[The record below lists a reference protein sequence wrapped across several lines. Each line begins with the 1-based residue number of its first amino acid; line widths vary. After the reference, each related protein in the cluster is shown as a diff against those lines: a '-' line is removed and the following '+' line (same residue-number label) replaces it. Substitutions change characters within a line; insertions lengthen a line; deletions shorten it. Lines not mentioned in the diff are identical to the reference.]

1 MPFLKPTIP
10 RNSAM
15 TSPSPLR
22 LFIPALISLTL
33 IGCGDCGNTTSDQN
47 PEDLGAKPDMA
58 SPDMADLQDA
68 PDAAP
73 DASVDMPA
81 EDSLAPVIMIT
92 SSTSPQPDGS
102 YTLTGT
108 AVDNESVTDLF
119 YTIDGSSPQPL
130 TLRMGSFSSAL
141 TLPDAAVT
149 LTVTAS
155 DAAGNQSSQSINI
168 MAPPFEIEAA
178 FTVEGMPWLHEP
190 LIFDAS
196 GVAMP
201 SDQALT
207 FTWDFGDG
215 EEAQGDALAHAF
227 HTEGPSTIT
236 LTVTAEDGRTATAS
250 RDLTIVAPMAQGST
264 SIQGHVTDERGFAL
278 PHVDLFLSS
287 DLSTPIGRTDIK
299 GRYTITLDAGIT
311 SMVSFRKQGWAHQL
325 QRIALPAGS
334 TSGSRDVSMRRVG
347 EQIIVEDLDLPTDIE
362 LGSGTRLSLPAQPF
376 VYADDAQPVVG
387 QALIEITPIT
397 PVDGQVSGFPGSF
410 SALRQGFLPTE
421 LATHGAVE
429 VTLSQAG
436 EPIKLAPG
444 VEATLDIPLGTDPP
458 IGQMIDLWSLDP
470 RNGYWV
476 WEGTGEVITSPMN
489 NNIKVLRAQVSHFS
503 VWNADEPV
511 PMRSV
516 ALEISAEGLASQVSD
531 LSVKTSGETSEGAVV
546 EGTTTVHQGLDSG
559 ASSDVNVRVP
569 IDHNAR
575 IEVGSEEGC
584 LYGSLEV
591 NASDTKERFTLVT
604 TKTNSIGMRTRKLT
618 PGQPETFSPAGLLK
632 ETIVSFDEVPGQYWR
647 LTARAT
653 SPNGKGYVAMLA
665 GCGGTTISRLHFDES
680 NGASSLVIEP
690 GRSDTR
696 ALIVRPGSAGTEVEL
711 TLEALNAPA
720 QPGDGSLSQ
729 RQTLTWQD
737 NSTQDSWVYM
747 NAGQVAHLV
756 LSDTAPPNANLSFVT
771 PSGET
776 RSPLSTPFTS
786 GSRIFTASESGWH
799 LLVINPQ
806 AAPSSPQDYYLVIG
820 EVFPEESLTY
830 TPDHIQRAY
839 TETVRQLGPG
849 DIQRFKVAKPG
860 DHVWFLSPRRDAS
873 SVATTAPRVGGA
885 VVSVNAPRSTDE
897 SYVLAE
903 QTSDFTLEFFVLTPQ
918 LEPLAYTLDTNLI
931 PRDQPTVRVGDAP
944 CLDTRTTS
952 VHLGAAALA
961 EGGTLEICGGKEYAL
976 FDGLNLR
983 KRGIRIKGL
992 TDNTTKPRLTA
1003 WEDESIIRP
1012 GQRNLIELSEL
1023 DIVLTGTGLELRL
1036 NDLDFGAF
1044 IVEKLTLS
1052 GTNTTTKPALQILGS
1067 TSFDWSQAP
1076 MPARIEEVDLDVD
1089 TAQGLRVENV
1099 EGLIM
1104 SQVSIAQARERGI
1117 YANNVARST
1126 FSDLT
1131 IQDAVQ
1137 AFEVT
1142 GLLSHGNLIDGI
1154 TTSHNTPTLIST
1166 LGTSSITIQ
1175 DYAPAV
1181 MGMDISSSAIKDA
1194 HVLLGYD
1201 NQTGITLRNAGQ
1213 NPSAFEVDGAFI
1225 DGQELAN
1232 TTGIHINPSANDNT
1246 LKIVN
1251 AIVRDV
1257 TISAIEVGSAQK
1269 FIELIIAHST
1279 LWLGDAQNTSR
1290 RDIIKLTNAS
1300 ASTFLKLIN
1309 TIFVGPDQAS
1319 GVVVGANLYAATID
1333 APLGELRHNLFHDL
1347 THPYARQSLLP
1358 FTSPDASTDVL
1369 DDPMFSSSML
1379 ELDPM
1384 SPAIDAG
1391 IMNNFVVLDYLG
1403 AMRPQG
1409 AAPDIGAYEQQ

>member
-1 MPFLKPTIP
+1 
-10 RNSAM
+10 M
-15 TSPSPLR
+15 TYPSPIR
-22 LFIPALISLTL
+22 MFIPALISLTL
-33 IGCGDCGNTTSDQN
+33 IGCGDCGSTPSDQN
-47 PEDLGAKPDMA
+47 PEDLGSTPDMV
-58 SPDMADLQDA
+58 SPDMADLQDV
-68 PDAAP
+68 P
-73 DASVDMPA
+73 DASADMPS
-81 EDSLAPVIMIT
+81 EDTLAPVVMIT
-92 SSTSPQPDGS
+92 SSTSPQPNGS

-108 AVDNESVTDLF
+108 AVDNEDVTELF
-119 YTIDGSSPQPL
+119 YTLDGGSPQPL
-130 TLRMGSFSSAL
+130 SLAQDSFSDTL

-149 LTVTAS
+149 ITVTAS
-155 DAAGNQSSQSINI
+155 DAAGNQSSQSIDI

-201 SDQALT
+201 SDQTLT

-215 EEAQGDALAHAF
+215 EEARGASLAHAF
-227 HTEGPSTIT
+227 HDEGASTVT

-250 RDLTIVAPMAQGST
+250 RDLTIMAPMAQGSS

-278 PHVDLFLSS
+278 PNVDVFLAN
-287 DLSTPIGRTDIK
+287 DLNTSIGRTDIK
-299 GRYTITLDAGIT
+299 GRYTVTLGAGIT
-311 SMVSFRKQGWAHQL
+311 SMVSFRKQGWASQL
-325 QRIALPAGS
+325 QRIALPSGS
-334 TSGSRDVSMRRVG
+334 VSGSRDVSMRRVG
-347 EQIIVEDLDLPTDIE
+347 EQVIVEDLDVPTDIE
-362 LGSGTRLSLPAQPF
+362 LGSGMRLALPAQPF
-376 VYADDAQPVVG
+376 VYSDDAQPVVG

-397 PVDGQVSGFPGSF
+397 PTDGQVSGFPGSF
-410 SALRQGFLPTE
+410 SALRQGFMPTQ

-436 EPIKLAPG
+436 EPIELAPG

-458 IGQMIDLWSLDP
+458 VGQIIDLWSLDP

-516 ALEISAEGLASQVSD
+516 TLEISTDAMTSEVSD

-546 EGTTTVHQGLDSG
+546 EGTTTVHQGVSSG
-559 ASSDVNVRVP
+559 GSSDVDVRVP
-569 IDHNAR
+569 LDHNAR

-591 NASDTKERFTLVT
+591 NASDTQERFTLLT
-604 TKTNSIGMRTRKLT
+604 TKTTGIDSLTPKLT
-618 PGQPETFSPAGLLK
+618 PGQPQTFSTNGMTR
-632 ETIVSFDEVPGQYWR
+632 EVVVSFDEVQDQYWR

-653 SPNGKGYVAMLA
+653 SPNAIGYIAMLA
-665 GCGGTTISRLHFDES
+665 GCGGTTVSRLQFDER

-696 ALIVRPGSAGTEVEL
+696 ALVVRPGSSGTEVEL
-711 TLEALNAPA
+711 TLEALDAPA
-720 QPGDGSLSQ
+720 DPDDGSLSQ
-729 RQTLTWQD
+729 RHTLTWQD
-737 NSTQDSWVYM
+737 NSTQDRWVYM
-747 NAGQVAHLV
+747 NTGQVAHLV
-756 LSDTAPPNANLSFVT
+756 LSDSAPPNANMSLVT

-776 RSPLSTPFTS
+776 RSPITTPFTP
-786 GSRIFTASESGWH
+786 GSQIFTASESGWH

-806 AAPSSPQDYYLVIG
+806 ASPTTSQDYDLVIG
-820 EVFPEESLTY
+820 EVFPEEALTY
-830 TPDHIQRAY
+830 TPDHIQREYA
-839 TETVRQLGPG
+839 ETVRTLGPG
-849 DIQRFKVAKPG
+849 DIQRFKVVKPG
-860 DHVWFLSPRRDAS
+860 DHVWFLNPQRDVS
-873 SVATTAPRVGGA
+873 SIATAAPRVGGA
-885 VVSVNAPRSTDE
+885 IASVPAPGSTAE

-918 LEPLAYTLDTNLI
+918 LEPLAYTLDTNMI

-944 CLDTRTTS
+944 CLDTQTTS

-961 EGGTLEICGGKEYAL
+961 EGGTLEVCGGSEYAL

-983 KRGIRIKGL
+983 KRGVRIKGL
-992 TDNTTKPRLTA
+992 TSNTTRPRLTA
-1003 WEDESIIRP
+1003 WPDESVIQP
-1012 GQRNLIELSEL
+1012 GQRNLIELSDL

-1044 IVEKLTLS
+1044 VVEKLTLS

-1076 MPARIEEVDLDVD
+1076 MPARIEDIDLDVD

-1099 EGLIM
+1099 EELIM
-1104 SQVSIAQARERGI
+1104 SDVSIAQARERGI

-1131 IQDAVQ
+1131 VQDAVQ

-1142 GLLSHGNLIDGI
+1142 GLLSHGNLIEGI
-1154 TTSHNTPTLIST
+1154 TTSHNTPTLVST
-1166 LGTSSITIQ
+1166 LGTSSIAVQ
-1175 DYAPAV
+1175 DYPP
-1181 MGMDISSSAIKDA
+1181 MGVVTSSSSIKDA
-1194 HVLLGYD
+1194 HVVLGYD

-1213 NPSAFEVDGAFI
+1213 NPSELEIDSVFI

-1232 TTGIHINPSANDNT
+1232 TRGIQVDSSANNNT

-1251 AIVRDV
+1251 AIVRDT
-1257 TISAIEVGSAQK
+1257 TISAIEVESSQR
-1269 FIELIIAHST
+1269 FLELLIAHST
-1279 LWLGDAQNTSR
+1279 LWLGDAQNTLR

-1300 ASTFLKLIN
+1300 ASTFLRLVN
-1309 TIFVGPDQAS
+1309 TIFVGPDQAA
-1319 GVVVGANLYAATID
+1319 GVVVGANIYAATVD

-1358 FTSPDASTDVL
+1358 FASPDASTDVL
-1369 DDPMFSSSML
+1369 DDPMFSNAML

-1384 SPAIDAG
+1384 SPAVDAG
-1391 IMNNFVVLDYLG
+1391 IMNSFVVLDYLG
-1403 AMRPQG
+1403 TMRSQG
-1409 AAPDIGAYEQQ
+1409 AAPDIGAYEQ